1 MKRIFRSHLFSNV
14 LLFLASSL
22 LGLFLLEWGLR
33 AAEKMNGIKVEFQV
47 WQDTG
52 AGPCVL
58 IPNLQLATKIRNEQ
72 VWISTNRVGMHWRE
86 VALPK
91 PENTQRIAF
100 VGDSFTF
107 GMWANRVENSF
118 VGIVDTEMRGHGFE
132 VLNFGVPADGLAE
145 AELRLQNNIL
155 AYKPDYIVLMF
166 YNGNDLSDTY
176 LGAGK
181 TDCTSG
187 ELKKEFIEAKIPSG
201 FRGSWEQTI
210 KTFLDRN
217 LASFRALRLAKERL
231 FAGLQPAGPGASTFT
246 PATFK
251 VDDRFLTPYFW
262 SRTESLP
269 LAEQAVAETLRVL
282 DRIRRLCQQHGVEL
296 IIIAIPFRGQV
307 YALHETG
314 PGYDIALPQ
323 RHLEQYAKQED
334 IPYYDLLPPLRRYVI
349 GCGELIYVEND
360 IHFNTHG
367 HRIVGELLSSFL
379 ADRFKLSLEEQSGI
393 ECLDGEVMSGRLFPQ
408 D

>member
-1 MKRIFRSHLFSNV
+1 
-14 LLFLASSL
+14 
-22 LGLFLLEWGLR
+22 
-33 AAEKMNGIKVEFQV
+33 MNGIKIEFQV

-52 AGPCVL
+52 SGPCVL

-86 VALPK
+86 VALRK

-118 VGIVDTEMRGHGFE
+118 VGIVDAEMRRDGFE
-132 VLNFGVPADGLAE
+132 VLNFGVPGDGLAE

-155 AYKPDYIVLMF
+155 AYSPDYIVLMF

-176 LGAGK
+176 LGAEK
-181 TDCTSG
+181 TDCSSG
-187 ELKKEFIEAKIPSG
+187 ELKKEVIEAKIPPG
-201 FRGSWEQTI
+201 FRGSWEQAI

-231 FAGLQPAGPGASTFT
+231 FAGSHLTDPNTLTLT

-251 VDDRFLTPYFW
+251 VDDRFLTSYFW
-262 SRTESLP
+262 SRTETPP

-282 DRIRRLCQQHGVEL
+282 DRIWHLCQKHRVEL
-296 IIIAIPFRGQV
+296 IIMAIPFRGQV
-307 YALHETG
+307 YALPEAG
-314 PGYDIALPQ
+314 AGYDIALPQ
-323 RHLEQYAKQED
+323 RHLEQYAKRED
-334 IPYYDLLPPLRRYVI
+334 IPYYDLLPPLRSYVVA
-349 GCGELIYVEND
+349 CREAIYVEND
-360 IHFNTHG
+360 IHFNTQG
-367 HRIVGELLSSFL
+367 HRIVGQLISKFL
-379 ADRFKLSLEEQSGI
+379 ADRFKLSFKEQLGVQ
-393 ECLDGEVMSGRLFPQ
+393 CLDGTITSIAGP
-408 D
+408 

>member
-1 MKRIFRSHLFSNV
+1 MKRNFRSHVFPN
-14 LLFLASSL
+14 LLLLITSSL

-33 AAEKMNGIKVEFQV
+33 LAEKMNGINVEFQV
-47 WQDTG
+47 WQDSG

-58 IPNLQLATKIRNEQ
+58 MPNLQLATKIRNEQ
-72 VWISTNRVGMHWRE
+72 VWVSTNRVGMHWRE
-86 VALPK
+86 VALRK

-100 VGDSFTF
+100 IGDSFTF
-107 GMWANRVENSF
+107 GMWANHVENSF

-132 VLNFGVPADGLAE
+132 VLNFGVPGDGLAE
-145 AELRLQNNIL
+145 AELRLQNSIL

-181 TDCTSG
+181 TDCSSG
-187 ELKKEFIEAKIPSG
+187 ELKKEVIEAKIPPR
-201 FRGSWEQTI
+201 FRGSWEQVI

-231 FAGLQPAGPGASTFT
+231 FAGPHLTEPNTFTIT

-262 SRTESLP
+262 SRTEAPP
-269 LAEQAVAETLRVL
+269 LAEQAIAETLRVL
-282 DRIRRLCQQHGVEL
+282 DRIRRLCQKHGVEL
-296 IIIAIPFRGQV
+296 IIMAIPFRGQV
-307 YALHETG
+307 YALPEAG

-323 RHLEQYAKQED
+323 RHLEQYAKREN
-334 IPYYDLLPPLRRYVI
+334 IPYYDLLPPLRSYVAA
-349 GCGELIYVEND
+349 CREAIYVEND
-360 IHFNTHG
+360 IHFNTQG
-367 HRIVGELLSSFL
+367 HRIVGELISRFL
-379 ADRFKLSLEEQSGI
+379 AGRFKLSFKEESGVQ
-393 ECLDGEVMSGRLFPQ
+393 CLDETIMSSIARP
-408 D
+408 